1 MTSDI
6 VRQADRRTFLQGSAA
21 LGGVGLL
28 GGCATTG
35 QAALAIPSFS
45 APPALAPIKARAD
58 RIMDITVCLRPFR
71 AAGPRLD
78 GETVGDKLVVHN
90 YGHGGRGWSLSWG
103 SGLLAVK
110 MALAGGEKDV
120 AVIGCGAL
128 GLTAATIAQRAGA
141 RVTIYAKD
149 RMPEARSARATGIW
163 SPDSRIALAGS
174 VGAGFPAYWEEMA
187 RKSFRMHQQ
196 YLGLADRPVE
206 WTERYILSDGQGQPQ
221 APPPMAFAHYESRL
235 ADLTP
240 APERLEPGQHPF
252 PVARARRLALPMF
265 NIAAY
270 GHTLT
275 NDFLLNGGKFEVVEF
290 RTPADLAPL
299 KQKVV
304 INCTGYGARALWKD
318 ESIVPVRGQIAWL
331 IPQDEVTYGV
341 YYRGVGTVARHDGMA
356 VQNSGPDES
365 HGYNDANETP
375 DRAEA
380 DAAVAT
386 IAHCSSRVP
395 DLY

>member
-1 MTSDI
+1 ML
-6 VRQADRRTFLQGSAA
+6 RRADRRLFLRGSAA
-21 LGGVGLL
+21 LGGMGLL
-28 GGCATTG
+28 GGCATAG
-35 QAALAIPSFS
+35 GAATPRAGFLA
-45 APPALAPIKARAD
+45 APPLAPIKARAD
-58 RIMDITVCLRPFR
+58 RIMNITVCLRPFR

-78 GETVGDKLVVHN
+78 AETVGDKLVVHN
-90 YGHGGRGWSLSWG
+90 YGHGGSGWSLSWG
-103 SGLLAVK
+103 SGLIAVK
-110 MALAGGEKDV
+110 TALAGGEKDI
-120 AVIGCGAL
+120 AVIGGGAL

-149 RMPEARSARATGIW
+149 RLPEARSARATGIW

-187 RKSFRMHQQ
+187 RKSFRVHQQ

-206 WTERYILSDGQGQPQ
+206 WIDQYRLFD
-221 APPPMAFAHYESRL
+221 APPSPSHSEPMDFAHYASRIR
-235 ADLTP
+235 DLTP
-240 APERLEPGQHPF
+240 PSEEIPAGRHPF
-252 PVARARRLALPMF
+252 PVPYVRRGYVPMF

-275 NDFLLNGGKFEVVEF
+275 NDFLLNGGRFEMMELH
-290 RTPADLAPL
+290 TPADLAAL

-331 IPQDEVTYGV
+331 IPQEEVTYGI
-341 YYRGVGTVARHDGMA
+341 YYRGIGTVPRHDGMA

-365 HGYNDANETP
+365 YGYNDANEAP

-380 DAAVAT
+380 EAAVAT
-386 IAHCSSRVP
+386 IAPLFAPRA
-395 DLY
+395 

>member
-1 MTSDI
+1 MTSEI
-6 VRQADRRTFLQGSAA
+6 IRLADRRAFLQRSAA
-21 LGGVGLL
+21 LGGLGLL

-35 QAALAIPSFS
+35 GS
-45 APPALAPIKARAD
+45 APSVPGFRAAPPLAPIKARAD
-58 RIMDITVCLRPFR
+58 RIMNITVCLRPFR
-71 AAGPRLD
+71 AAGPRLE
-78 GETVGDKLVVHN
+78 GEMVGDKLVVHN
-90 YGHGGRGWSLSWG
+90 YGHGGSGWSLSWG

-110 MALAGGEKDV
+110 MALAGGEKDI

-141 RVTIYAKD
+141 RVTIYARD
-149 RMPEARSARATGIW
+149 RLPEARSARATGIW

-187 RKSFRMHQQ
+187 RKSFRIHQQ
-196 YLGLADRPVE
+196 YLGLAGRPVE
-206 WTERYILSDGQGQPQ
+206 WTERYILSDSPTPVPLP
-221 APPPMAFAHYESRL
+221 PPPMEFAHYESRI

-240 APERLEPGQHPF
+240 AAEQLQPGQHPF
-252 PVARARRLALPMF
+252 PTPRARRNALPMF

-275 NDFLLNGGKFEVVEF
+275 NDFLLNGGKFEMVEF
-290 RTPADLAPL
+290 RTPADLAAL
-299 KQKVV
+299 TQKVV

-331 IPQDEVTYGV
+331 IPQEEVTYGV
-341 YYRGVGTVARHDGMA
+341 YYRGVGTVSRHDGMA
-356 VQNSGPDES
+356 VQNSGADES
-365 HGYNDANETP
+365 YGYNDANEAP

-386 IAHCSSRVP
+386 IATLFQPRA
-395 DLY
+395 